1 MIRKEIL
8 AVVAVAVVVVVAA
21 VALMIN
27 NGDNDK
33 EPTVVD
39 TIRTDLKVGDK
50 YETIT
55 KNTTTVPFGFSSD
68 STSKQFFS
76 FFEDFTGDLI
86 GEDKVTYKGKEIECF
101 ILGDKD
107 NKRVYV
113 AMDTNVEYKI
123 ELGDAVLTLVESNLD
138 LSKGINEIELM
149 KDGFIQ

>member
-55 KNTTTVPFGFSSD
+55 KNTTTLPFGTSSD
-68 STSKQFFS
+68 STPIQFFS
-76 FFEDFTGDLI
+76 FFEDFTVNI
-86 GEDKVTYKGKEIECF
+86 VGEDKVTYKGKEIDCF
-101 ILGDKD
+101 SLFLKNSG
-107 NKRVYV
+107 
-113 AMDTNVEYKI
+113 
-123 ELGDAVLTLVESNLD
+123 
-138 LSKGINEIELM
+138 
-149 KDGFIQ
+149 